1 MNQFLFQ
8 QCYKCIVSVFAAIAL
23 SVLTFPASADSL
35 SIFKKSIIEY
45 NLKHLEK
52 SLSDGSYRGEEG
64 ILRISPEIASSF
76 GLKVVVNQD
85 YLDSKELFE
94 KADRF
99 YKKAVDF
106 MTTQEKESF
115 KGAYARMIAKNA
127 ALYNESIELA
137 REKLIVYRSKLS
149 PSVDERLNEDICSR
163 LLIRLLQE
171 CLIKSAYNLRDGLGC
186 FYNRC
191 RDIKDKK
198 GPLNTR
204 NIRFVNQVFHEFDKK
219 AFPKDKERFDLDRY
233 NGNMEYPGSAWE
245 HVVGSSGFRY
255 ISFLESAT
263 RKYQKAD
270 CPVNPLLFVALM
282 RRESRFNPNAVSSV
296 GAAGL
301 TQIMPGTARS
311 LGMDNVFMPAYFAE
325 ARSVLVR
332 ERRFKNKARAIL
344 LKITGENMLKQADH
358 AREMMIKSREYGKKR
373 AELYARYKQ
382 ELLLKGA
389 DDRLNPGKAIKF
401 GLKYLAEMMKRQ
413 KGDISLAL
421 ASYNAGPGKIKQY
434 KGIPPYSETI
444 CYRNSILKYYR
455 SYLKKLNNYHAG
467 LVRQK
472 GY

>member
-1 MNQFLFQ
+1 MNQYLSHPI
-8 QCYKCIVSVFAAIAL
+8 YKCLVSVFAAI
-23 SVLTFPASADSL
+23 VLTVLSSPAGAADL
-35 SIFKKSIIEY
+35 SIFKKTIIEY
-45 NLKHLEK
+45 NLEHLEK
-52 SLSDGSYRGEEG
+52 SLLDGSYRGEEG
-64 ILRISPEIASSF
+64 ILRIRPEIASSF
-76 GLKVVVNQD
+76 GLKVVVNKD
-85 YLDSKELFE
+85 YLDSQELFE

-99 YKKAVDF
+99 YKKAVDAVN
-106 MTTQEKESF
+106 TREKESF
-115 KGAYARMIAKNA
+115 KGAHARIIAKNA
-127 ALYNESIELA
+127 ALYNETIALA

-163 LLIRLLQE
+163 LLVELLKE
-171 CLIKSAYNLRDGLGC
+171 NLVKFAYNLRDALGG
-186 FYNRC
+186 FYNQC
-191 RDIKDKK
+191 QDIKDKK

-204 NIRFVNQVFHEFDKK
+204 NIRFVNQVFYDFDKE
-219 AFPKDKERFDLDRY
+219 ASPKDKERFDLDRY
-233 NGNMEYPGSAWE
+233 GGNREYPGSAWE
-245 HVVGSSGFRY
+245 YVVGSAGFRY

-270 CPVNPLLFVALM
+270 CPVNPLLFMALM

-301 TQIMPGTARS
+301 TQIMPGTAKS
-311 LGMDNVFMPAYFAE
+311 LGMDNIFMPAYFAE

-344 LKITGENMLKQADH
+344 REITEENMLEQADH
-358 AREMMIKSREYGKKR
+358 AREMMIKAREYGKKR

-389 DDRLNPGKAIKF
+389 DDRLNPGKSIKF
-401 GLKYLAEMMKRQ
+401 GLKYLTEMMKRQ

-421 ASYNAGPGKIKQY
+421 ASYNAGPGRIKQY

-444 CYRNSILKYYR
+444 YYRNSILKYYR

-467 LVRQK
+467 LI
-472 GY
+472 